1 MSEGLQ
7 IEDLSVRFS
16 IGHARRAVSAPSAA
30 SALDRVSLSIA
41 PGEQLA
47 IVGESGS
54 GKSVL
59 ALTIAG
65 LLPETAHI
73 EVRTLRYGGHD
84 LQIAPAARDRI
95 AMVFQHPRRA
105 LNPLRQV
112 GRQLIDV
119 LRTLEESRAVP
130 RGRLRDQ
137 AIALLAD
144 VGIDNPAARFA
155 AYPFELSGGL
165 CQRVMIALALARR
178 PSLLIADEPTTGL
191 DVISQRIVLDLI
203 AELAQ
208 RHRMATLLIT
218 HDLAIAAN
226 RSERIAV
233 MHAGQLIE
241 TAPSRVLLNAPVH
254 PYTRGLLAA
263 SPHHAASIDL
273 LHELPGELPDLLQ
286 TSAPACRFFGR
297 CASREDRCKR
307 DMPILGERGAAHR
320 VACWSAI

>member
-16 IGHARRAVSAPSAA
+16 LGHTRRAL

-65 LLPETAHI
+65 LLPDTAHA
-73 EVRTLRYGGHD
+73 EARALRYGGRN
-84 LQIAPAARDRI
+84 LLAEPAARDRI
-95 AMVFQHPRRA
+95 AMIFQHPRRA
-105 LNPLRQV
+105 LNPVRKV
-112 GRQLIDV
+112 GQQLIDV
-119 LRTLEESRAVP
+119 LRTLEESRNLSSGV
-130 RGRLRDQ
+130 LRER
-137 AIALLAD
+137 AIGLLAD
-144 VGIDNPAARFA
+144 VGIYNPAARFA

-165 CQRVMIALALARR
+165 CQRVMIALAIARR

-191 DVISQRIVLDLI
+191 DVISQRTVLDLI

-208 RHRMATLLIT
+208 HRRMATLLIT

-233 MHAGQLIE
+233 MHAGQLVE
-241 TAPSRVLLNAPVH
+241 AAPSRVLLNTPAH
-254 PYTRGLLAA
+254 PYTRGLLAS
-263 SPHHAASIDL
+263 SPHRAASIEL
-273 LHELPGELPDLLQ
+273 LHGVPGEVPDLSLAN
-286 TSAPACRFFGR
+286 TPACRFYGR
-297 CASREDRCKR
+297 CASREERCKLETPVFR
-307 DMPILGERGAAHR
+307 ERVAAHR
-320 VACWSAI
+320 VACWSSI

>member
-1 MSEGLQ
+1 VSNGLQ

-16 IGHARRAVSAPSAA
+16 IGNARRTL

-59 ALTIAG
+59 ALAIAG
-65 LLPETAHI
+65 LLPASAQV
-73 EVRTLRYGGHD
+73 EVKTLRYAGRD
-84 LQIAPAARDRI
+84 LSGEPTARDRI

-105 LNPLRQV
+105 LNPLRKV
-112 GRQLIDV
+112 GHQLIDV
-119 LRTLEESRAVP
+119 LRTLQDSRHLS
-130 RGRLRDQ
+130 RGALRER

-191 DVISQRIVLDLI
+191 DVISQRTVLDLI

-208 RHRMATLLIT
+208 RHGMATLLIT

-233 MHAGQLIE
+233 MHAGQVVE
-241 TAPSRVLLNAPVH
+241 AAPSRVLLSAPAH

-263 SPHHAASIDL
+263 SPHHAARIEL
-273 LHELPGELPDLLQ
+273 LQEVPGELPD
-286 TSAPACRFFGR
+286 TSLANSPACRFFGR
-297 CASREDRCKR
+297 CASREDRCAQQ
-307 DMPILGERGAAHR
+307 PPALSERAAAHR

>member
-1 MSEGLQ
+1 MNDGLQ
-7 IEDLSVRFS
+7 IEDLSVRFPLGQGQRTAS
-16 IGHARRAVSAPSAA
+16 VL

-59 ALTIAG
+59 ALAIAG
-65 LLPETAHI
+65 LLPRNAQLEA
-73 EVRTLRYGGHD
+73 RKLRYGNRE
-84 LQIAPAARDRI
+84 LATEPAARERI

-105 LNPLRQV
+105 LNPLRKV
-112 GRQLIDV
+112 GQQLIDV
-119 LRTLEESRAVP
+119 LRTLPQSRRLSRGALRERAV
-130 RGRLRDQ
+130 
-137 AIALLAD
+137 ALLDD
-144 VGIDNPAARFA
+144 VGIDHPAARFA

-165 CQRVMIALALARR
+165 CQRVMIALALARQS
-178 PSLLIADEPTTGL
+178 SLLIADEPTTGL
-191 DVISQRIVLDLI
+191 DVISQRTVLDLI
-203 AELAQ
+203 GELAQ

-233 MHAGQLIE
+233 MHAGQLVE
-241 TAPSRVLLNAPVH
+241 TAPSRVLLNAPAH

-263 SPHHAASIDL
+263 SPHHAASIEML
-273 LHELPGELPDLLQ
+273 REVPGEVPNLSLAN
-286 TSAPACRFFGR
+286 APACRFFGR
-297 CASREDRCKR
+297 CASREDRCAR
-307 DMPILGERGAAHR
+307 ETPALVERAGAQR

>member
-1 MSEGLQ
+1 
-7 IEDLSVRFS
+7 
-16 IGHARRAVSAPSAA
+16 
-30 SALDRVSLSIA
+30 LDRVSLRVA

-65 LLPETAHI
+65 LLPPTARV
-73 EVRTLRYGGHD
+73 EATTLRYDGRD
-84 LQIAPAARDRI
+84 LRTEPVARERI

-105 LNPLRQV
+105 LNPLRKV
-112 GRQLIDV
+112 GQQLVDV
-119 LRTLEESRAVP
+119 LRTLPESRRLSRVALREQAV
-130 RGRLRDQ
+130 
-137 AIALLAD
+137 ALLAD
-144 VGIDNPAARFA
+144 VGIDRPAERFA

-191 DVISQRIVLDLI
+191 DVISQRTVLDLI

-233 MHAGQLIE
+233 MHAGQVVE
-241 TAPSRVLLNAPVH
+241 AAASRVLLHAPAH

-263 SPHHAASIDL
+263 SPHRAASIECLREVPGEVLAAQPHAASL
-273 LHELPGELPDLLQ
+273 ANSQ
-286 TSAPACRFFGR
+286 ACRFFGR
-297 CASREDRCKR
+297 CASREERCAHET
-307 DMPILGERGAAHR
+307 PILGERGPVHR
-320 VACWSAI
+320 VACWSAP

>member
-1 MSEGLQ
+1 VSNALQ
-7 IEDLSVRFS
+7 IEDLSVRFP
-16 IGHARRAVSAPSAA
+16 IDHARRTV
-30 SALDRVSLSIA
+30 SALDRVSLNIA

-59 ALTIAG
+59 ALAIAG
-65 LLPETAHI
+65 LLPATARI
-73 EVRTLRYGGHD
+73 EAKTLCYAGRD
-84 LQIAPAARDRI
+84 LSAEAKAADRI

-105 LNPLRQV
+105 LNPLRKV
-112 GRQLIDV
+112 GQQLIDV
-119 LRTLEESRAVP
+119 LRTLQESRHLSGGA
-130 RGRLRDQ
+130 LRER

-144 VGIDNPAARFA
+144 VGIDHPAARFA

-191 DVISQRIVLDLI
+191 DVISQRTVLELI

-208 RHRMATLLIT
+208 RHDMATLLIT

-233 MHAGQLIE
+233 MHAGQIVE
-241 TAPSRVLLNAPVH
+241 AAPSHVLLNAPAH

-263 SPHHAASIDL
+263 SPHRAASIAL
-273 LHELPGELPDLLQ
+273 LQEVPGEVPD
-286 TSAPACRFFGR
+286 TSLANSPACRFFGR
-297 CASREDRCKR
+297 CASREERCAQHTPALR
-307 DMPILGERGAAHR
+307 ERAAAHR
-320 VACWSAI
+320 VACWSVV